1 MSALPQSAG
10 VPETAPAGANV
21 PAPRAAPAPPVPA
34 DEPRQ
39 LSLRFT
45 GSAAEYFRIWI
56 VNVCLTLLTLGIFS
70 AWAKVRKK
78 RYFYSH
84 TELDGTPF
92 QYLAQPLPILKGR
105 LIAAVLFGLW
115 YVGTHYVLALLPV
128 VLVLA
133 LVLAPWVLVRSAAF
147 NARYSAFR
155 NMTFAF
161 NGSYASAAKVLYGWA
176 LVGFLTFG
184 IGFAWWQQRLKQYL
198 IGRIGYGG
206 ETGEFSAS
214 GLQFLGTY
222 VRAFLLFGA
231 AFAGLAVLFGFSI
244 AGLGAAAGPEAMM
257 ESMLPWLIGFI
268 VALYALYAAM
278 YAYIQARLTNLTWNH
293 TQLGPVTF
301 ESSLPARG
309 LLALYVTNALAILAS
324 AGLLI
329 PWAVVRTAR
338 YRIEHL
344 AVTAEGDL
352 ATFQGSEATSVR
364 AAGAEVG
371 EFFDF
376 DFSL

>member
-1 MSALPQSAG
+1 MNAVPQPAR
-10 VPETAPAGANV
+10 VPDAAPAGVNI
-21 PAPRAAPAPPVPA
+21 PAPRTAQSPPAPI
-34 DEPRQ
+34 DDPRP
-39 LSLRFT
+39 LELRFT
-45 GSAAEYFRIWI
+45 GSSAEYFRIWI

-105 LIAAVLFGLW
+105 LIAAALFGLW
-115 YVGTHYVLALLPV
+115 YVGTHYVVVLLPV

-161 NGSYASAAKVLYGWA
+161 AGSYGSAARVLYGWA

-184 IGFAWWQQRLKQYL
+184 VGFAWWQQRLKQYL
-198 IGRIGYGG
+198 IGRMSYGG
-206 ETGEFSAS
+206 EAGAFSAT
-214 GLQFLGTY
+214 GLQYLGTY
-222 VRAFLLFGA
+222 VRACLLFGVA
-231 AFAGLAVLFGFSI
+231 IAGLAVLFGFTV
-244 AGLGAAAGPEAMM
+244 AGMGAAASPEAMLAK
-257 ESMLPWLIGFI
+257 MLPWFVGFI
-268 VALYALYAAM
+268 IAIYALYAAA
-278 YAYIQARLTNLTWNH
+278 YAYVQARLTNLAWDH

-301 ESSLPARG
+301 ESRLSARG
-309 LLALYVTNALAILAS
+309 LLALYVTNALAVLAS

-344 AVTAEGDL
+344 FVTAEGSL
-352 ATFQGSEATSVR
+352 EAFHGTESSSVR

>member
-1 MSALPQSAG
+1 MSA
-10 VPETAPAGANV
+10 VPRSVAAPGGAAASVNI
-21 PAPRAAPAPPVPA
+21 PAPPAAPASPDAA
-34 DEPRQ
+34 DEPRP
-39 LSLRFT
+39 LTLRFT
-45 GSAAEYFRIWI
+45 GSAGEYFRIWI
-56 VNVCLTLLTLGIFS
+56 VNICLTLLTLGIFS

-105 LIAAVLFGLW
+105 LIAAALFGLW

-133 LVLAPWVLVRSAAF
+133 LVLAPWVMVRSAAF

-161 NGSYASAAKVLYGWA
+161 DGSYLSAARTLYGWA
-176 LVGFLTFG
+176 LVGLLTFG
-184 IGFAWWQQRLKQYL
+184 IGFAWFQQRLRQYL
-198 IGRIGYGG
+198 IGRVSYGG
-206 ETGEFSAS
+206 ESGEFSAS

-231 AFAGLAVLFGFSI
+231 AVAGLAVLFGMTV
-244 AGLGAAAGPEAMM
+244 AGMGAAAGPEAMLQA
-257 ESMLPWLIGFI
+257 MLPWLIGFL
-268 VALYALYAAM
+268 VAIYALNVAM

-352 ATFQGSEATSVR
+352 ATFAGSEETNVR

-371 EFFDF
+371 ELFDF